1 MTEPSEFQQRAERVQ
16 QAIER
21 VNAQLPDDDRALALE
36 LLQAAMDLHGAALAR
51 VVELLKG
58 AGTAGEAQ
66 LARLGQD
73 PTICGLLVL
82 YGLHPASLDQR
93 VAAGLERL
101 RPRLQKQ
108 GANVELLSLDDG
120 RVRVRIESTRH
131 GCGSNADTVRQ
142 MVEQAVLE
150 VAPEAAEVVAE
161 SPAKPAAGFVPLNT
175 LQPAKSEDKNYE
187 KSTA

>member
-21 VNAQLPDDDRALALE
+21 VHARLVGDEGDIALE

-58 AGTAGEAQ
+58 AGTAGEVQ
-66 LARLGQD
+66 LARLGND

-82 YGLHPASLDQR
+82 YGLHPATLEER
-93 VAAGLERL
+93 VAAALERL

-108 GANVELLSLDDG
+108 GTAVELLGVADG
-120 RVRVRIESTRH
+120 RVRLRVEATRQ
-131 GCGSNADTVRQ
+131 GCGSNADAVRQ

-150 VAPEAAEVVAE
+150 VAPEAEQVAIE
-161 SPAKPAAGFVPLNT
+161 LPAKPAAGFVPLNT
-175 LQPAKSEDKNYE
+175 LQPAKSEEKSYE